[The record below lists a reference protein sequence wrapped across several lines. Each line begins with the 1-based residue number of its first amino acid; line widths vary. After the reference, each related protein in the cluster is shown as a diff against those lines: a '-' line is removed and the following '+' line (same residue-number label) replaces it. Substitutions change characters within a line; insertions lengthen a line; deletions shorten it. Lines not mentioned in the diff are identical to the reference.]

1 MDAVAMILVQTE
13 ADLTRFWRLVRAGL
27 DVPSPQVS
35 FVLIDA
41 HGAPSPQVTTIDGL
55 PPRPVTQVVEQ
66 LSEVIEESYRRL
78 TPGGTVGL
86 LWSRP
91 GRGPIRAG
99 ESAWMRRVGESL
111 RRRRVIAWPA
121 HVANDAYLRVVGADD
136 LAA

>member
-1 MDAVAMILVQTE
+1 MILVQTE

-35 FVLIDA
+35 FALFDA

-55 PPRPVTQVVEQ
+55 PPRPMTQLVAQLAEVV
-66 LSEVIEESYRRL
+66 EESYRRL

-91 GRGPIRAG
+91 GRGPIRPG
-99 ESAWMRRVGESL
+99 ESAWMRGVGDSL
-111 RRRRVIAWPA
+111 RRRRVAAWPA
-121 HVANDAYLRVVGADD
+121 HVANEAYLRVVGADD